1 MKEAEMSRWNV
12 ADVMTIGAVSVQQ
25 DTPFKEIVDLLE
37 AHGVNAVPVVDGFDR
52 VVGVVSSADL
62 VPKIE
67 FAGDDE
73 HLRLFENRHMRQARG
88 KAHATAAGEL
98 MNAPAVTVMAA
109 TSLVAAARLMESG
122 ELKRLPVVDDIGR
135 LIGMVTRRDLLKVF
149 LRSDAEIRREI
160 LAEALDGLVGVEQ
173 SQLRVEVDDGVV
185 TLLGEVGSASV
196 IPGLVRQVE
205 RVDGV
210 VDVVSHLSA
219 EVDDDADDRPTGYQ
233 TPVMF

>member
-1 MKEAEMSRWNV
+1 MSRWNV
-12 ADVMTIGAVSVQQ
+12 ADVMTIGAVSVQA

-37 AHGVNAVPVVDGFDR
+37 AHEVNAVPVIDRFDR

-62 VPKIE
+62 TPKIE

-73 HLRLFENRHMRQARG
+73 RFRLFESRQTRQARG

-98 MNAPAVTVMAA
+98 MNAPAVTVMST
-109 TSLVAAARLMESG
+109 TSLAAAARIMDSAQ
-122 ELKRLPVVDDIGR
+122 LKRLPVVDALGR

-160 LAEALDGLVGVEQ
+160 LAEAVDGLVGVDAA
-173 SQLRVEVDDGVV
+173 SLRVEVDDGVV
-185 TLLGEVGSASV
+185 TLLGEVESASV
-196 IPGLVRQVE
+196 VPSLVRQVE

-219 EVDDDADDRPTGYQ
+219 VVDDTDDAQPGFRS
-233 TPVMF
+233 PVMF

>member
-1 MKEAEMSRWNV
+1 MGRWNV
-12 ADVMTIGAVSVQQ
+12 ADVMTIGAVSVQE

-37 AHGVNAVPVVDGFDR
+37 AHEVNAVPVVDAFDR

-67 FAGDDE
+67 FAGDGD
-73 HLRLFENRHMRQARG
+73 RPQLFEARHTRQARG

-98 MNAPAVTVMAA
+98 MTAPAVTVMGT
-109 TSLVAAARLMESG
+109 TSLVAAARIMESA

-149 LRSDAEIRREI
+149 LRTDDDIRREI
-160 LAEALDGLVGVEQ
+160 QHEALHGLVGVEA

-185 TLLGEVGSASV
+185 TLLGRVEHAVVLPS
-196 IPGLVRQVE
+196 LVRQIE

-219 EVDDDADDRPTGYQ
+219 VADDEPRPYR
-233 TPVMF
+233 PAVMF

>member
-1 MKEAEMSRWNV
+1 MGRWNV
-12 ADVMTIGAVSVQQ
+12 ADVMTIGAISVQE

-37 AHGVNAVPVVDGFDR
+37 AHEINAVPVVDAHDR

-67 FAGDDE
+67 FAGDDD
-73 HLRLFENRHMRQARG
+73 HPRLFEGRHTRQARG

-98 MNAPAVTVMAA
+98 MNAPAVTVLST
-109 TSLVAAARLMESG
+109 TSVVAAARIMETD
-122 ELKRLPVVDDIGR
+122 ELKRLPVVDDLGR

-149 LRSDAEIRREI
+149 LRTDEDIRREI
-160 LAEALDGLVGVEQ
+160 LTEAVDDLVGIDR

-185 TLLGEVGSASV
+185 TLLGEVDRGSLVA
-196 IPGLVRQVE
+196 PLVRQIE

-210 VDVVSHLSA
+210 VDVVSHLSFDR
-219 EVDDDADDRPTGYQ
+219 DDTADQPKPYRS
-233 TPVMF
+233 PVMF

>member
-1 MKEAEMSRWNV
+1 MSRWNV

-37 AHGVNAVPVVDGFDR
+37 AHEVNAVPVVDAFDR

-62 VPKIE
+62 LAKIE
-67 FAGDDE
+67 FAGDDDRV
-73 HLRLFENRHMRQARG
+73 RLFEARHTRQARG

-98 MNAPAVTVMAA
+98 MNAPAVTVMGT
-109 TSLVAAARLMESG
+109 TSLPAAARIMESAG
-122 ELKRLPVVDDIGR
+122 LKRLPVVDELGR

-160 LAEALDGLVGVEQ
+160 LAEALDGLIGVER
-173 SQLRVEVDDGVV
+173 SQMRVEVDDGVV
-185 TLLGEVGSASV
+185 TLLGEVGRSSV
-196 IPGLVRQVE
+196 VPSVVRQIE

-219 EVDDDADDRPTGYQ
+219 KSEDEPRSHRAPAI
-233 TPVMF
+233 F

>member
-1 MKEAEMSRWNV
+1 MSRWSV
-12 ADVMTIGAVSVQQ
+12 ADVMTVGAISVQE

-37 AHGVNAVPVVDGFDR
+37 AHEINAVPVVDGFDR

-73 HLRLFENRHMRQARG
+73 HLRLFENRHTRQARG

-98 MNAPAVTVMAA
+98 MNAPAVTVMDT
-109 TSLVAAARLMESG
+109 TSVVGAARIMEAE
-122 ELKRLPVVDDIGR
+122 ELKRLPVVDDMGR
-135 LIGMVTRRDLLKVF
+135 LVGMVTRRDLLKVF
-149 LRSDAEIRREI
+149 LRTDGEIRREI
-160 LAEALDGLVGVEQ
+160 LTEALDGLAGVEQ

-185 TLLGEVGSASV
+185 TLLGEVEHASV
-196 IPGLVRQVE
+196 VPGLVRQIE

-219 EVDDDADDRPTGYQ
+219 KVDDTGSQPDAYRA
-233 TPVMF
+233 PVMF

>member
-1 MKEAEMSRWNV
+1 MSRWNV
-12 ADVMTIGAVSVQQ
+12 ADVMTIGAVSVQE

-37 AHGVNAVPVVDGFDR
+37 AHEVNAAPVVDAFDR

-62 VPKIE
+62 LAKIE
-67 FAGDDE
+67 FAGDDDRV
-73 HLRLFENRHMRQARG
+73 RLFETRHTRQARG

-98 MNAPAVTVMAA
+98 MNAPAVTVMGT
-109 TSLVAAARLMESG
+109 TSLPAAARIMESAG
-122 ELKRLPVVDDIGR
+122 LKRLPVVDELGR

-160 LAEALDGLVGVEQ
+160 LAEALDGLVGVEL

-185 TLLGEVGSASV
+185 TLLGEVERSSV
-196 IPGLVRQVE
+196 VPSVVRQVE

-219 EVDDDADDRPTGYQ
+219 Q
-233 TPVMF
+233 TEDEPRSYRAPVIF